1 MTDDHYAGAAA
12 RWSSG
17 AMLVYRPIAS
27 SLVARAPIDLAGTSV
42 MDAGA
47 GTGACEAPLR
57 GAGTSSIVEVD
68 LSFAMLGWNRD
79 SRPPAVVAD
88 VTRLPFPRSTFDVA
102 VASFVLNHLAE
113 PARGLGEMARV
124 VRGGGGVLATVF
136 SNRSASPVRDA
147 IDATARNHGWVP
159 PAWYVELK
167 TRAAP
172 ILGACAPMSEAAT
185 AAGLVAVETSDDAVD
200 VGLTEPDALVD
211 YRFGQAQFAGWLAQ
225 LAPEEFVAIRAAATA
240 AIADTMEPYR
250 PRVVFL
256 AARTAA

>member
-1 MTDDHYAGAAA
+1 VTDDHYAGAAA
-12 RWSSG
+12 GWSSG
-17 AMLVYRPIAS
+17 ATLVYQPIAS
-27 SLVARAPIDLAGTSV
+27 SLVARAPIELAGTAV
-42 MDAGA
+42 MDTGA

-57 GAGTSSIVEVD
+57 GAGVSSIVEVD
-68 LSFAMLGWNRD
+68 LSFPMLRWDRG
-79 SRPPAVVAD
+79 SRPPGVVAD

-102 VASFVLNHLAE
+102 VASFVLNHLTE
-113 PARGLGEMARV
+113 PVRALQELARV

-159 PAWYVELK
+159 PGWYVELK

-172 ILGACAPMSEAAT
+172 ILGASAPMSEVAI
-185 AAGLVAVETSDDAVD
+185 AAGLVDVETSDDAVD

-211 YRFGQAQFAGWLAQ
+211 YRFGQAQFAGWLAR
-225 LAPEEFVAIRAAATA
+225 LTPEECVAARHAAVQ

-256 AARTAA
+256 VARTAS